1 MIPNVEPNA
10 EITFWTYFL
19 SPTFDQY
26 IQETIARFNDVYPNV
41 KVNWEDRQA
50 TLQDEYRNSLAAG
63 NAPDV
68 VNLSTRW
75 VPEFAQKDQLVSMT
89 DALPANARD
98 QYFPSLFNQVP
109 VGGKSYQVP
118 WYQAVSIYAINTEL
132 LQQAGLSVEQMP
144 KDYDQLKQVCQTLK
158 DKANSQCGLRL
169 NADNLLSD
177 MAYQGNV
184 KVLSDDGKTFT
195 FDSPEGIAWLQYWAD
210 MVGNDLTAR
219 DLILAR
225 EDRPGLERFSAG
237 QLPFYATG
245 PQLIRV
251 IKDNNPSLYPK
262 LAIAPVALGRSGKVP
277 PSSMSIAV
285 SKQTKFPNASLALAT
300 FFTNPESMTEF
311 AKLVPVFPSTPASYD
326 DPFFSAEAAAIED
339 QPRSLAK
346 ESIGQQADILPEIP
360 ELKDV
365 NEVVYAAVEQA
376 LVGGVA
382 PEQALKDA
390 VTRANELIQ

>member
-1 MIPNVEPNA
+1 
-10 EITFWTYFL
+10 
-19 SPTFDQY
+19 
-26 IQETIARFNDVYPNV
+26 
-41 KVNWEDRQA
+41 
-50 TLQDEYRNSLAAG
+50 
-63 NAPDV
+63 
-68 VNLSTRW
+68 
-75 VPEFAQKDQLVSMT
+75 
-89 DALPANARD
+89 
-98 QYFPSLFNQVP
+98 
-109 VGGKSYQVP
+109 
-118 WYQAVSIYAINTEL
+118 
-132 LQQAGLSVEQMP
+132 MP

-195 FDSPEGIAWLQYWAD
+195 FDSPEGVAWLQYWVD
-210 MVGNDLTAR
+210 MIQNDLTAR

-251 IKDNNPSLYPK
+251 IKENNPSLYPK
-262 LAIAPVALGRSGKVP
+262 LAVAPVALGRSGKVP

-285 SKQTKFPNASLALAT
+285 SKQTQYPNASLALAT
-300 FFTNPESMTEF
+300 FFTNPQSMTEF

-326 DPFFSAEAAAIED
+326 DPFFSEQATAIED
-339 QPRSLAK
+339 QPRTLARN
-346 ESIGQQADILPEIP
+346 EIGQQADILPEIP

-376 LVGGVA
+376 LVGGVPA
-382 PEQALKDA
+382 EQALKDA
-390 VTRANELIQ
+390 VARANELLQ